1 MRSRCLAPSICISEF
16 SLQMVLQARE
26 EQTQREFEDQQRK
39 LFCSRGTSE
48 HALSADEPMS
58 QIRDLIFQ
66 MTRAQRNLLAKA
78 LGVHVSSAKFLHD
91 HCTSIMASAEQPGDV
106 AVRRE
111 LAVER
116 FFRDNAPRRDEAH
129 DNGLASPTQDCR
141 ENRARSASP
150 RVDLTALRFDCS
162 ICLVSAPALT
172 TVVMPCCGFELCRDC
187 AKQSVQSIMATCNAD
202 NRIRCLHCGSNILN
216 CRDGKH
222 MLQALVGAIAM
233 LAWRAQLAL
242 NSVPNCWQCS
252 ACNRIQLV
260 TSKSPAPP
268 SVICACGHV
277 TCLEHGDA
285 HPGMPCPL
293 PSLQHIESE
302 AKISRISKRCPGCK
316 VATERNGGC
325 SHMSCS
331 KCGCDW
337 CWICAKLYIK
347 SRSAGRREVLDT
359 DADTSTNW
367 ISALLFRII
376 CYAAGPSCVFS
387 ITDDYCNCGNRGTRG
402 LDVEWRRSDRLVSVS
417 LQPFA
422 QSIVSTAIVIGVHLF
437 ELSQSTHPCALLL
450 STYAFAAAV
459 YILTACCSRTFG
471 MAAADASFFYS
482 GADYYY
488 PQFFSQVA
496 AAVLAQA
503 SALLVG
509 ICVAVITLH
518 AYPILRLL
526 GRSRLY
532 PYNRPLECSD
542 FVTATKAVVPASLAY
557 LYFIAPLEPHQSA
570 WILDFWIV
578 WAALQL
584 HVMVNP
590 TGSILSMSILNS
602 YNPNHDSIDWALVCG
617 ALSTAL
623 SLVMS
628 GTRFICCLDA
638 AVCVLCVLK
647 MALHRRLN

>member
-78 LGVHVSSAKFLHD
+78 LGVHASSAKFLHD

-187 AKQSVQSIMATCNAD
+187 AKQSVQSIMAACNAD

-216 CRDGKH
+216 YRDGTH
-222 MLQALVGAIAM
+222 MLQALVGATAM

-242 NSVPNCWQCS
+242 NSVPNCRQCS

-260 TSKSPAPP
+260 TSKSPASP
-268 SVICACGHV
+268 SVTCACGHV

-325 SHMSCS
+325 PHMSCS

-337 CWICAKLYIK
+337 CWTCAKLYIK

-402 LDVEWRRSDRLVSVS
+402 LDVEWRRNGHIVSVS
-417 LQPFA
+417 SQPFA
-422 QSIVSTAIVIGVHLF
+422 QWIVSTAIVIAVHLF
-437 ELSQSTHPCALLL
+437 ELSQSMHPCAILL
-450 STYAFAAAV
+450 SAYAFAAAV
-459 YILTACCSRTFG
+459 YILAACCFRTFG
-471 MAAADASFFYS
+471 MAAAAASFFYS
-482 GADYYY
+482 CADYYY

-496 AAVLAQA
+496 AAVLTQA
-503 SALLVG
+503 SALSVG
-509 ICVAVITLH
+509 ICVGVITNH

-526 GRSRLY
+526 GRNGLSRSH
-532 PYNRPLECSD
+532 PYYRPLECSD
-542 FVTATKAVVPASLAY
+542 FVTAAKAVVPASLAY
-557 LYFIAPLEPHQSA
+557 LYFITPLEPHQSA

-584 HVMVNP
+584 HLMVNP
-590 TGSILSMSILNS
+590 TGSILNS
-602 YNPNHDSIDWALVCG
+602 YSSHDDSFEWAFVCG
-617 ALSTAL
+617 LLSTAL

-638 AVCVLCVLK
+638 AVCVLCVLGT
-647 MALHRRLN
+647 ALYQRLN